1 LSRRI
6 LFTALAILLI
16 GVVLV
21 SQRGGTKV
29 VAPTAVLHK
38 ADLVASVNNI
48 NLDAAWSQD
57 GKVTSGGAARLS
69 LDDLRTL
76 TILEGTMTAEYG
88 DIQRCTDFVT
98 PNACVLFADM
108 LGEAVV
114 WFGLV
119 SADAVASREFV
130 TLPGLIDMQD
140 NGNEGILRNGWVVN
154 LATPVKRN
162 CEKEDGDTSSL
173 RDFITR
179 FPDTKSTAMVNLL
192 TDNVVS
198 VKCL

>member
-1 LSRRI
+1 MSRRI
-6 LFTALAILLI
+6 LFASLAILLV

-29 VAPTAVLHK
+29 VTPTAVLHK
-38 ADLVASVNNI
+38 VDLIASVDGI

-76 TILEGTMTAEYG
+76 TILEGTMTAEFG
-88 DIQRCTDFVT
+88 DVQPCTDFVT

-114 WFGLV
+114 WFALV
-119 SADAVASREFV
+119 SADTATPREFV
-130 TLPGLIDMQD
+130 TLPGLIDMQN
-140 NGNEGILRNGWVVN
+140 NGNEGILRNGWIVN
-154 LATPVKRN
+154 LASPVKRN

-179 FPDTKSTAMVNLL
+179 FPDTKSSAVVNLL

>member
-1 LSRRI
+1 M
-6 LFTALAILLI
+6 

-29 VAPTAVLHK
+29 VTPTAVLHK
-38 ADLVASVNNI
+38 VDLIASVDGI

-76 TILEGTMTAEYG
+76 TILEGTMTAEFG
-88 DIQRCTDFVT
+88 DVQPCTDFVT

-114 WFGLV
+114 WFALV
-119 SADAVASREFV
+119 SADTATPREFV

-154 LATPVKRN
+154 LASPVKRN

-179 FPDTKSTAMVNLL
+179 FPDTKSSAVVNLL

>member
-1 LSRRI
+1 M
-6 LFTALAILLI
+6 

-29 VAPTAVLHK
+29 VTPTAVLHK
-38 ADLVASVNNI
+38 VDLIASVNGI

-76 TILEGTMTAEYG
+76 TILGGTMTAEFG
-88 DIQRCTDFVT
+88 DVQPCTDFVT

-114 WFGLV
+114 WFALV
-119 SADAVASREFV
+119 SADTATPRDFV

-140 NGNEGILRNGWVVN
+140 NGNEGILRNGWIVN
-154 LATPVKRN
+154 LASPVKRN

-179 FPDTKSTAMVNLL
+179 FPDTKSSAVVNLL

>member
-1 LSRRI
+1 
-6 LFTALAILLI
+6 
-16 GVVLV
+16 
-21 SQRGGTKV
+21 
-29 VAPTAVLHK
+29 
-38 ADLVASVNNI
+38 
-48 NLDAAWSQD
+48 
-57 GKVTSGGAARLS
+57 
-69 LDDLRTL
+69 
-76 TILEGTMTAEYG
+76 
-88 DIQRCTDFVT
+88 
-98 PNACVLFADM
+98 
-108 LGEAVV
+108 
-114 WFGLV
+114 V
-119 SADAVASREFV
+119 SADAVSSREFV

-179 FPDTKSTAMVNLL
+179 YPDTKSTAVVNLL

>member
-1 LSRRI
+1 MSRRI
-6 LFTALAILLI
+6 LFASLAILLV

-29 VAPTAVLHK
+29 VTPTAVLHK
-38 ADLVASVNNI
+38 VDLIASVDGI

-76 TILEGTMTAEYG
+76 TILEGTMTAEFG
-88 DIQRCTDFVT
+88 DVQPCTDFVT

-114 WFGLV
+114 WFALV
-119 SADAVASREFV
+119 SADTATPREFV

-162 CEKEDGDTSSL
+162 CEQEDGDTSSL

-179 FPDTKSTAMVNLL
+179 FPDTKSTAVVNLL